1 MPIRW
6 HTDGIGRVVVD
17 GDSLG
22 EPTSLSPSYAAL
34 FDRVASRWGGLAKAQ
49 AARTGNPESW
59 EIAFLFV
66 ESSGN
71 ERAVSPAGAV
81 GLYQLMPEWWAG
93 HSEEQ
98 MMHADINAR
107 LGSNLIA
114 LLRAKQPELPI
125 VASIYNCGGHADG
138 SPKRP
143 TDETLYPWGLCENT
157 LTQADGSK
165 VRSHYIALVSAA
177 NNYAIEQGGFRG
189 VRTGAGATS
198 TNSSSGLLVP
208 IAIVALVGTERRW
221 W

>member
-17 GDSLG
+17 GDALG
-22 EPTSLSPSYAAL
+22 EPTTLPASYQAL
-34 FDRVASRWGGLAKAQ
+34 FDRVAARWGALAKAQ

-59 EIAFLFV
+59 EIAILFV

-114 LLRAKQPELPI
+114 SLRAKNSELPI

-138 SPKRP
+138 TPKRP
-143 TDETLYPWGLCENT
+143 TDESLYPWGLCENT
-157 LTQADGSK
+157 LTTETGAK
-165 VRSHYIALVSAA
+165 TRSHYIALVSAA
-177 NNYAIEQGGFRG
+177 NNYAIEHGGFRG
-189 VRTGAGATS
+189 TRGSAR
-198 TNSSSGLLVP
+198 SSSTSGGASLLVP
-208 IAIVALVGTERRW
+208 AVIVAFVGAERRW